1 VPAPDLVPAA
11 GALFGYGPGPGM
23 ELIPYFLALLAW
35 AGLAILSIF
44 LSPFR
49 AVWRRI
55 RGTRQAA
62 TAELVPVS
70 EPAAPAAPEPA
81 GEGAPDRA

>member
-1 VPAPDLVPAA
+1 
-11 GALFGYGPGPGM
+11 M

-49 AVWRRI
+49 AVWRRM
-55 RGTRQAA
+55 RGKRQAA
-62 TAELVPVS
+62 AAELAHAPES
-70 EPAAPAAPEPA
+70 AAQAAPEPA
-81 GEGAPDRA
+81 GEGAPDRT